1 MSEAAATDGAGAAAP
16 ASGKKAG
23 LVAGLTIAGAL
34 AGGLA
39 ASLVVAPKIIA
50 RNNPPVVAA
59 GDSAAA
65 KGDEGTEGHPAEGS
79 EGGAA
84 GEGEKKLIELPN
96 IVVNPAGSQ
105 GSRFLMAT
113 VAVTVAD
120 EEAEKV
126 LRAHEVE
133 FKDKVVSILETLSM
147 AQLSAPGA
155 RDSLKVKIAAAAGT
169 IIGPKIP
176 VKVFLPQ
183 FVIQ

>member
-1 MSEAAATDGAGAAAP
+1 
-16 ASGKKAG
+16 
-23 LVAGLTIAGAL
+23 
-34 AGGLA
+34 
-39 ASLVVAPKIIA
+39 
-50 RNNPPVVAA
+50 
-59 GDSAAA
+59 
-65 KGDEGTEGHPAEGS
+65 
-79 EGGAA
+79 
-84 GEGEKKLIELPN
+84 
-96 IVVNPAGSQ
+96 VVNPAGSQ

-133 FKDKVVSILETLSM
+133 FKDKVVSILETLTM

-155 RDSLKVKIAAAAGT
+155 RDTLKLRIAAAAGA

>member
-1 MSEAAATDGAGAAAP
+1 MSEAAAATAGAEAAAP
-16 ASGKKAG
+16 AGGKKAG
-23 LVAGLTIAGAL
+23 LVIGLTLAGAL

-50 RNNPPVVAA
+50 RNAPPTAA
-59 GDSAAA
+59 TTDSASA
-65 KGDEGTEGHPAEGS
+65 GGHESGEAHGGGSAE
-79 EGGAA
+79 A

-120 EEAEKV
+120 EAAEKV
-126 LRAHEVE
+126 LRSHEVE
-133 FKDKVVSILETLSM
+133 FKDKVVTILETLTM

-155 RDSLKVKIAAAAGT
+155 RDSLRVKIAAAAGT
-169 IIGPKIP
+169 IIGPRVP

>member
-1 MSEAAATDGAGAAAP
+1 MSEAAAATEGVGAVAP
-16 ASGKKAG
+16 AGGKKTG
-23 LVAGLTIAGAL
+23 LVMGLTLAGAL

-50 RNNPPVVAA
+50 RNAQTA
-59 GDSAAA
+59 GTVTDSASA
-65 KGDEGTEGHPAEGS
+65 EGHEGATAHGGEAAE
-79 EGGAA
+79 A
-84 GEGEKKLIELPN
+84 GEGEKQMIELSN

-120 EEAEKV
+120 EAGEKV
-126 LRAHEVE
+126 LRAHEIE
-133 FKDKVVSILETLSM
+133 FKDKVVTILETLTM

-155 RDSLKVKIAAAAGT
+155 RDSLKLRIATAAGT
-169 IIGPKIP
+169 IIGAKVP

>member
-1 MSEAAATDGAGAAAP
+1 MSDAAVTDAAGAAP
-16 ASGKKAG
+16 AGGKKAG
-23 LVAGLTIAGAL
+23 LVAGLTLAGAL

-50 RNNPPVVAA
+50 RSAPPVVTA
-59 GDSAAA
+59 DSAAVGEA
-65 KGDEGTEGHPAEGS
+65 PAGEGHPAEGGKGA
-79 EGGAA
+79 EG

-133 FKDKVVSILETLSM
+133 FKDKVVSILETLTM

-155 RDSLKVKIAAAAGT
+155 RDTLKLRIGVAAGT

>member
-1 MSEAAATDGAGAAAP
+1 MSEAAAATAGAEAAAP
-16 ASGKKAG
+16 AGGRKAG
-23 LVAGLTIAGAL
+23 LVIGLTLAGAL

-50 RNNPPVVAA
+50 RNAPPAA
-59 GDSAAA
+59 ATDSASA
-65 KGDEGTEGHPAEGS
+65 GGHESGEARGGGSAE
-79 EGGAA
+79 A

-120 EEAEKV
+120 EAAEKV
-126 LRAHEVE
+126 LRSHEVE
-133 FKDKVVSILETLSM
+133 FKDKVVTILETLTM

-155 RDSLKVKIAAAAGT
+155 RDSLRVKIAAAAGT
-169 IIGPKIP
+169 IIGPRVP

>member
-1 MSEAAATDGAGAAAP
+1 MSDAAATDGAGVVAP
-16 ASGKKAG
+16 VSGKKAG
-23 LVAGLTIAGAL
+23 LVAGLTLAGAL
-34 AGGLA
+34 AGGLV
-39 ASLVVAPKIIA
+39 ASLVIAPRIIA
-50 RNNPPVVAA
+50 RSAPPAVT
-59 GDSAAA
+59 DSAAA
-65 KGDEGTEGHPAEGS
+65 EGHAGTDGHPAEGG
-79 EGGAA
+79 EAGAA
-84 GEGEKKLIELPN
+84 GEGEKKMIQLPN

-133 FKDKVVSILETLSM
+133 FKDKVVSILETLTM

-155 RDSLKVKIAAAAGT
+155 RDTLKLRIGIAAGT
-169 IIGPKIP
+169 IIGPRVP

>member
-1 MSEAAATDGAGAAAP
+1 MSETAAATAGAEAVAP
-16 ASGKKAG
+16 AGGKKAG
-23 LVAGLTIAGAL
+23 LVIGLTLAGAL

-39 ASLVVAPKIIA
+39 ASLLVAPKIIA
-50 RNNPPVVAA
+50 RNAPPA
-59 GDSAAA
+59 GATTDSAPA
-65 KGDEGTEGHPAEGS
+65 GGH
-79 EGGAA
+79 EGGEEHGGGGAEA

-120 EEAEKV
+120 DEAEKV

-133 FKDKVVSILETLSM
+133 FKDKVVTILEALTM

-155 RDSLKVKIAAAAGT
+155 RDALKVKIAAAAGT
-169 IIGPKIP
+169 IIGSKVP